1 VRRKTGIWT
10 NYKLWTSNCLK
21 EILKLSQPHEW
32 LHTPTNLNPADIASR
47 PNTVSD
53 FLKNEFW
60 FEGPSFL
67 LQDQRE
73 WQKISHVN
81 SEKSVDVVVDDD
93 FLPQTKVTL
102 RVQKFSL
109 DFFSTLFDRF
119 HSWEKTL
126 RFFALILRFGRKS
139 HRRFKQRTFTVTELS
154 HAEKFVLNACQK
166 RSFKSEFVALECGQ
180 VVDKKSPLTSLSPF
194 LDEQKIL
201 RANTRLTLSDT
212 LSQDEV
218 TPIVL
223 PKQNIVT
230 EKLVLHLHISHQHI
244 GITYMQNIL
253 RAQYHLIGGRREL
266 KRILRSCPNLRCKRQ
281 IPVKQIMAP
290 LPKDRV
296 TKADS
301 FSVISIDYFGPLY
314 YKVHLN
320 DKAIEMKK
328 LWVCVFSCLITRCLH
343 LELVLD
349 SSTEEFLNCFRLFVA
364 RRGLPRKIISDNFSS
379 FKKADRELR
388 LLFSKINWDKVNAH
402 FVSKQIDW

>member
-1 VRRKTGIWT
+1 
-10 NYKLWTSNCLK
+10 
-21 EILKLSQPHEW
+21 
-32 LHTPTNLNPADIASR
+32 
-47 PNTVSD
+47 
-53 FLKNEFW
+53 
-60 FEGPSFL
+60 
-67 LQDQRE
+67 
-73 WQKISHVN
+73 
-81 SEKSVDVVVDDD
+81 
-93 FLPQTKVTL
+93 
-102 RVQKFSL
+102 
-109 DFFSTLFDRF
+109 
-119 HSWEKTL
+119 
-126 RFFALILRFGRKS
+126 
-139 HRRFKQRTFTVTELS
+139 
-154 HAEKFVLNACQK
+154 LNACQK
-166 RSFKSEFVALECGQ
+166 LSFKSEFVALESGQ
-180 VVDKKSPLTSLSPF
+180 VVDKKSPLTSLSTF

-218 TPIVL
+218 TPIIL

-230 EKLVLHLHISHQHI
+230 EKLVLHLHINHHHI
-244 GITYMQNIL
+244 GVTYMQNIL

-266 KRILRSCPNLRCKRQ
+266 KRILRSCPNLRCKRL

-364 RRGLPRKIISDNFSS
+364 RRGLPHKIISDNFSS

-388 LLFSKINWDKVNAH
+388 LLFSKINWNKVNAH
-402 FVSKQIDW
+402 FVSKQIDWEFIHPHSPWLNGIAESAVKSTKLVLKKVIGQAKLTLRSLQVIIAEAELIVNCRPLTSTDDMVGLTPGELLYGRRLFGIPDAPNCENLDFGHLGVKRKPSYRAFGRNGLLLTCTA